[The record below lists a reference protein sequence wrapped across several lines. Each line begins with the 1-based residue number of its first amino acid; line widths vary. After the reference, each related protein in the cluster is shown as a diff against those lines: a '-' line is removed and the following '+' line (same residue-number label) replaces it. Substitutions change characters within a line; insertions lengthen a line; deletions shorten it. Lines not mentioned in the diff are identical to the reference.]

1 MGRALPGTML
11 VTGAGRGIGRAI
23 AERFLAAGWRV
34 GLADVDEDAV
44 GAAAAGRAGAVPL
57 RLDVRDAGQWG
68 EVLGSFCGDGP
79 LDVLVNNAGV
89 LASGP
94 FAAMPAE
101 AHRRMV
107 EVNVAGVVQG
117 ATAAHRYLRRSGR
130 GLLLNLCSAS
140 ALYGQPTLA
149 TYGATKAAVKSLT
162 EALDLE
168 WRADRIRVR
177 DLLPLFV
184 DTEMVSRDGR
194 EASSVA
200 RLGVRLRADDVAD
213 AAWRVVHERRVP
225 LRSPHRPVGRQ
236 TRRLMAA
243 SAVSP
248 DWATRLVMRR
258 LAP

>member
-1 MGRALPGTML
+1 MGRELPGSML

-57 RLDVRDAGQWG
+57 RLDVRDAGEWG

-107 EVNVAGVVQG
+107 EVNLSGVVQG
-117 ATAAHRYLRRSGR
+117 AAAAHPYLRRSRR
-130 GLLLNLCSAS
+130 GLLLNLCSA
-140 ALYGQPTLA
+140 
-149 TYGATKAAVKSLT
+149 
-162 EALDLE
+162 
-168 WRADRIRVR
+168 
-177 DLLPLFV
+177 
-184 DTEMVSRDGR
+184 
-194 EASSVA
+194 
-200 RLGVRLRADDVAD
+200 
-213 AAWRVVHERRVP
+213 
-225 LRSPHRPVGRQ
+225 
-236 TRRLMAA
+236 
-243 SAVSP
+243 
-248 DWATRLVMRR
+248 
-258 LAP
+258 